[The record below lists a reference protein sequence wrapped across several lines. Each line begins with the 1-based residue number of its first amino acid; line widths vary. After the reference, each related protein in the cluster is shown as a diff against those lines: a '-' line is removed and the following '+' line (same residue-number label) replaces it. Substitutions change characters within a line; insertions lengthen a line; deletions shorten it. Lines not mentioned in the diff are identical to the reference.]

1 MAVAKKREVVITMNE
16 VVDYS
21 RLMGTLMPA
30 LRGVVERKFTADAA
44 KGRGVKISNQELQR
58 GADTFRHANGL
69 GSAEATEEWMTRQGI
84 SLSVFEEFVETSLL
98 VSKFKD
104 QLERRTDRAK
114 YLGHPQVR
122 ELVRELIYREWLAR
136 NLQ

>member
-1 MAVAKKREVVITMNE
+1 VAKKREVVITMNE

-44 KGRGVKISNQELQR
+44 KRRGVKIADQELQR

-69 GSAEATEEWMTRQGI
+69 GSAKATEEWMTRQGI
-84 SLSVFEEFVETSLL
+84 SLGVFEEFVETSLL
-98 VSKFKD
+98 VSRFKD

-114 YLGHPQVR
+114 YLSHPQVR
-122 ELVRELIYREWLAR
+122 ELVRELIYRDWLAR
-136 NLQ
+136 NLK

>member
-1 MAVAKKREVVITMNE
+1 MAKKREVVITMNE

-44 KGRGVKISNQELQR
+44 KSRGLKIANQELQR
-58 GADTFRHANGL
+58 GADTFRRANGL
-69 GSAEATEEWMTRQGI
+69 GSAKATEEWMSRQGI
-84 SLSVFEEFVETSLL
+84 SLGVFEEFVETSLL

-104 QLERRTDRAK
+104 QLERKADRAK
-114 YLGHPQVR
+114 YLSHPQVR
-122 ELVRELIYREWLAR
+122 ELVRELVYRDWLAA
-136 NLQ
+136 NLR